1 MVIVMRVIKTIPR
14 IIILL
19 FFLFLSSSILVLF
32 MIEENYEYK
41 KICRNN
47 SIINIENYKDI
58 NYVEEIKILNN
69 CDKIVLFFKV
79 DDSINKDNINGLIL
93 NIESRKK
100 EFNDNDILE
109 IILKNNSLN
118 YIVTIDIDERIDI
131 TF

>member
-1 MVIVMRVIKTIPR
+1 MVIVMRVIKAIPR

-47 SIINIENYKDI
+47 SNINIDNYKDI

-109 IILKNNSLN
+109 IILKNNSIN
-118 YIVTIDIDERIDI
+118 YIVIIDIDERIDI

>member
-1 MVIVMRVIKTIPR
+1 MRVIKTIPR

>member
-1 MVIVMRVIKTIPR
+1 MVIIMRIIKTIPR

-47 SIINIENYKDI
+47 SYIYIDNYKDI
-58 NYVEEIKILNN
+58 NYVEEIKLLNN

-79 DDSINKDNINGLIL
+79 GDSINKDNINGLIL

-109 IILKNNSLN
+109 IILKNNSIN
-118 YIVTIDIDERIDI
+118 YIVIIDIDERIDI